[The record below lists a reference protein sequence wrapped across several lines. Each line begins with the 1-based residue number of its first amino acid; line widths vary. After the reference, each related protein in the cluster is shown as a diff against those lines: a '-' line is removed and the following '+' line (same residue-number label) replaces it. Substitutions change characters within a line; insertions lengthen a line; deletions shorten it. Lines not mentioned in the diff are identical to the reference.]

1 MTIKLAILWSH
12 PANYL
17 YAAIESATASGA
29 QVLLSCFKSGAT
41 APYTLDNSIFCDGN
55 TRLEWDNAKSIDT
68 KAVLRALDKLQPQ
81 IIIISGWNHPNYMK
95 IARRYRGRAL
105 RLLAMDNQWE
115 ATPRQMLGAAMSSQ
129 LIQPYFDY
137 AFVPGERQYQFAK
150 RLGFRDDRIIDGLF
164 TCDPAFYQAPP
175 AVPASRGFIYVG
187 RLSQEKGIHT
197 LLSAYARYRDS
208 TSHPW
213 ELHLYGAGKEAS
225 TQELPPGVHLHGFVQ
240 PEQLPRLLQSHQAFI
255 MPSHWEPWGV
265 AIHEAA
271 SAGLPLICSACCG
284 AAVHLLK
291 DHFNGYSCQP
301 GDIAGLTDAMGK
313 ISQLDAH
320 ALRTMADN
328 GRKLAAQFHPA
339 SWFSSMLGQL
349 PQFRSAPAVRQS

>member
-12 PANYL
+12 PASYL

-29 QVLLSCFKSGAT
+29 QVLLSCFKSGAK
-41 APYTLDNSIFCDGN
+41 APYRLDNSIFRNGN
-55 TRLEWDNAKSIDT
+55 TRLEWDDAQSIDT
-68 KAVLRALDKLQPQ
+68 DAVLQALGELQPQ
-81 IIIISGWNHPNYMK
+81 ILIISGWNHPNYMK
-95 IARRYRGRAL
+95 IARRYRGRAM

-115 ATPRQMLGAAMSSQ
+115 ATPRQMLGAAMSRY

-175 AVPASRGFIYVG
+175 DERARRGFIYVG

-208 TSHPW
+208 TSRPW
-213 ELHLYGAGKEAS
+213 ELHLYGAGKEVAK
-225 TQELPPGVHLHGFVQ
+225 ERLPQGAHLHGFIQ
-240 PEQLPRLLQSHQAFI
+240 PEQLPSLLQSHQAFV

-284 AAVHLLK
+284 AAVHLVK
-291 DHFNGYSCQP
+291 DNFNGYTCKP
-301 GDIAGLTDAMGK
+301 GDIAGLSSAMGK
-313 ISQLDAH
+313 VSTLEAH
-320 ALRTMADN
+320 ELHAMADN
-328 GRKLAAQFHPA
+328 GRKLAAQFHPDI
-339 SWFSSMLGQL
+339 WFSGLLGQL
-349 PQFRSAPAVRQS
+349 PRIGSVSAGLPS

>member
-1 MTIKLAILWSH
+1 MTLKLAILWSH

-17 YAAIESATASGA
+17 YAAIESATALGA
-29 QVLLSCFKSGAT
+29 QVLLSCFKSGAK
-41 APYTLDNSIFCDGN
+41 APYKLDNSIFCNGN
-55 TRLEWDNAKSIDT
+55 TRLEWDNARSIDT
-68 KAVLRALDKLQPQ
+68 GTVLQALDKLQPQ
-81 IIIISGWNHPNYMK
+81 ILIISGWNHPNYME
-95 IARRYRGRAL
+95 IARQYQGRAL

-115 ATPRQMLGAAMSSQ
+115 ATPRQILGAVMSRH

-175 AVPASRGFIYVG
+175 TDPARRGFIYVG
-187 RLSQEKGIHT
+187 RLSREKGIHT
-197 LLSAYARYRDS
+197 LLSAYASYRDS
-208 TSHPW
+208 TSQPW
-213 ELHLYGAGKEAS
+213 DLHLYGAGKEVS
-225 TQELPPGVHLHGFVQ
+225 REGLPQGAHLHGFIQ
-240 PEQLPRLLQSHQAFI
+240 PEQLPSLLQSHQAFI

-291 DHFNGYSCQP
+291 DNFNGYTCKP
-301 GDIAGLTDAMGK
+301 GDVDGLSAAMGK
-313 ISQLDAH
+313 ISTLDAD
-320 ALRTMADN
+320 ALRAMGDN
-328 GRKLAAQFHPA
+328 GRKLAAQFHPD
-339 SWFSSMLGQL
+339 SWFPSLLSQL
-349 PQFRSAPAVRQS
+349 PKMSNAAVGQS